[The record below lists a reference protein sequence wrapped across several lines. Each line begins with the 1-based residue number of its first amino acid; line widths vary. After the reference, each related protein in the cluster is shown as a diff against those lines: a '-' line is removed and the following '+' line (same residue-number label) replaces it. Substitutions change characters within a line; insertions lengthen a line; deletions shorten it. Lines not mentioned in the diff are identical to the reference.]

1 MATKQVNMVGQ
12 AYLCSI
18 HVATGLG
25 LMIGS
30 SSEKHGVEHEQLV
43 PRRMKM
49 FVVLRRWMERQ
60 K

>member
-1 MATKQVNMVGQ
+1 MVGQ

-30 SSEKHGVEHEQLV
+30 SSEKHGVEHEQSV